1 MALKVTKGK
10 IAAPVRAVVYGVEGI
25 GKTTLAAAFP
35 NPVFFDTEEG
45 THQLDV
51 ARVEIESWLDLE
63 GKIHELVREPGEWGT
78 LVIDTIDWAERMAK
92 KFVCDRGQKSS
103 IEEFGFGKGLVQ
115 VGEQVAKLLDLC
127 DQVIARGL
135 NVLLVAHAKV
145 QRVSPPDQLD
155 GYDRFELKLEKQ
167 SAAVVKEWADLLLFA
182 NWKTVIVEGNDGKAK
197 AKGGKERVLW
207 AERSPSHDAKNRYG
221 LPERMP
227 FSIDSFGHVLAK
239 RAGGDSLPPPASVS
253 SPPGPWRAA
262 PEVPLSVQI
271 ERHIAGAKTRCTL
284 GKITSRVDEL
294 LSEGRLS
301 DDEWSR
307 LTDLVD
313 TRHDEIEPKTE
324 ATT

>member
-63 GKIHELVREPGEWGT
+63 GKIHELVRDPGEWGT

-253 SPPGPWRAA
+253 SPPGPPSTA

-271 ERHIAGAKTRCTL
+271 ERHIAGAKTVRTL